1 MGFDCEKLQQILQ
14 MSEEGHLSIH
24 SLHARPRQSVI
35 IIVRGKPSQ
44 KRKLSLVFSYSLA
57 FPTQSLR
64 KAKVLS
70 LSILGPIA
78 KEQRPS
84 SKSCGELA
92 DALHVLELSE
102 GHGDLEDRAGDGAV
116 VLAVHQ
122 PDQLALALVQR
133 LDQHRAG
140 TVGGADEAGVLLD
153 AVLGEVGG
161 DAGAD
166 EGLAALAGLGDE
178 DEVAGGD
185 DAGGAAGLRD
195 LVDYLHVR
203 ADLLQDLKGV

>member
-1 MGFDCEKLQQILQ
+1 MRKASANITDVGRRPSINPFTSYKTAPERNSHSTRKTESEK
-14 MSEEGHLSIH
+14 
-24 SLHARPRQSVI
+24 
-35 IIVRGKPSQ
+35 
-44 KRKLSLVFSYSLA
+44 KLSLVFSYSLA

-70 LSILGPIA
+70 LYILDPIA
-78 KEQRPS
+78 KIQKRS

-102 GHGDLEDRAGDGAV
+102 GHGDLEDGAGHGAV

-195 LVDYLHVR
+195 LVDDLHVG
-203 ADLLQDLKGV
+203 AYLLQDLKGV